1 MVFRQTNQIY
11 NAKLQRTIFFDLD
24 DEHTIFSSLKVEKE
38 MTRPEIV
45 STVRDKI
52 VTVFDKRVYHSHE
65 DSLTGKLM
73 CSAEAQVLHAGGTD
87 NTLFLVEGT
96 V

>member
-1 MVFRQTNQIY
+1 M
-11 NAKLQRTIFFDLD
+11 FFDLD

-38 MTRPEIV
+38 MKRPEIV

-52 VTVFDKRVYHSHE
+52 VTIFDKRVYRSHE

-73 CSAEAQVLHAGGTD
+73 YSAENQVLHAGGTD
-87 NTLFLVEGT
+87 SALFLVEGT

>member
-1 MVFRQTNQIY
+1 MK
-11 NAKLQRTIFFDLD
+11 KL
-24 DEHTIFSSLKVEKE
+24 ESVC
-38 MTRPEIV
+38 
-45 STVRDKI
+45 TVRDKI
-52 VTVFDKRVYHSHE
+52 VTVFDQRVYHSHE

-73 CSAEAQVLHAGGTD
+73 YSAETQILHAGGTD

>member
-1 MVFRQTNQIY
+1 M
-11 NAKLQRTIFFDLD
+11 FFDLD

-38 MTRPEIV
+38 MKRPDIV

-52 VTVFDKRVYHSHE
+52 VTIFDKRVYCSHE
-65 DSLTGKLM
+65 DSLTGKLAY
-73 CSAEAQVLHAGGTD
+73 SAETQVLHAGGTD
-87 NTLFLVEGT
+87 STLFLVEGT